1 MLCARIPLLALVL
14 TVLAFS
20 TVSGRAGLKI
30 PENPLW
36 QPIVDEVYLQEI
48 PTLIPTD
55 FPLTCVTVHEGVAW
69 VGAASGVWTVNSED
83 ALTKAE
89 GVDGA
94 VAVLKPVNGVLYAA
108 GPDGL
113 WKLVDQ
119 AWSRVSDSPVA
130 DLCGHHE
137 KTVVASG
144 KDLLVIT
151 DEGLTPLTTKGR
163 SPILGVESYSGTLYV
178 HNGRQLGQVYQDR
191 IRFGRVADWGT
202 LERGCTIRDI
212 MAYGSRLLVATDEG
226 LDVLRGMTW
235 YHIRGKDGLCY
246 EDTTS
251 LAVGFDRDLW
261 IGTRRGAVRNVNDE
275 YQFFGHERWIPHDQV
290 NGIATGDRVA
300 YVATEGGLSLIRY
313 EPWTLA
319 KKAAYYERWL
329 DEWGMKRLGFVHGLF
344 LEDGHWVREVS
355 DNDVGYSSH
364 YLHAK
369 CFEFAVTGSEEARA
383 EAVNMMK
390 SVKWSEE
397 ITSLEGFPA
406 RSIYAVGE
414 FTHKAQHGS
423 GGLPAEWHPT
433 PDGKFEWKGDTSS
446 DETDA
451 QVYETMVFLNL
462 VANEKE
468 RVWATEHLHRVVGHI
483 VDNGFLLRDVDG
495 KPTRWARWDPEYLQT
510 PYGSYARGLNGME
523 AFNYVTTAYHFT
535 GDEKFAKAK
544 QFHLE
549 QGYLR
554 DILRQKLTFH
564 PGFFTPFDDRLA
576 FYSYFP
582 LIQYETDPDL
592 KSIWLRSLE
601 RSWEVK
607 RSEAVPWFNFIYGA
621 VTGND
626 CETSRAVDHL
636 RGWPLDLRRWSFRN
650 SHRDDLHMPDGYRE
664 YAERP
669 RPMNPRET
677 EPGRWDSNFM
687 RLDGGS
693 GGRAVAD
700 PGGWL
705 DAYWMG
711 RYYGM
716 ITAPQTDDPKL
727 LTVPARNVQRGA
739 APYSGP
745 PRPPLKH
752 ERE

>member
-1 MLCARIPLLALVL
+1 MLSLRTSLPGVLL

-20 TVSGRAGLKI
+20 ATAARADLKI
-30 PENPLW
+30 PDNPLW
-36 QPIVDEVYLQEI
+36 KPIVDEVYLQEI

-55 FPLTCVTVHEGVAW
+55 FPLLCVAVHDDVAW

-83 ALTKAE
+83 ALTKVD
-89 GVDGA
+89 GVDGP
-94 VAVLKPVNGVLYAA
+94 VTKLKSLHGVLYAA
-108 GPDGL
+108 GAKGL
-113 WKLVDQ
+113 WQREDES
-119 AWSRVSDSPVA
+119 WSRLSDRPVA
-130 DLCGHHE
+130 DFCWHNGSV
-137 KTVVASG
+137 VVASKKELLAVTEDG
-144 KDLLVIT
+144 LQPLIKD
-151 DEGLTPLTTKGR
+151 GR
-163 SPILGVESYSGTLYV
+163 SAILGVASYSGTLYA
-178 HNGRQLGQVYQDR
+178 HNGRQLGQVNR
-191 IRFGRVADWGT
+191 ERLRFGRVADWGS
-202 LERGCTIRDI
+202 LEPGCTIRDI
-212 MAYGSRLLVATDEG
+212 MTLGSRLLVATDEG

-235 YHIRGKDGLCY
+235 YHIRGKDGLCC
-246 EDTTS
+246 EDTTC
-251 LAVGFDRDLW
+251 LATGFDRDLW
-261 IGTRRGAVRNVNDE
+261 IGSRRGAIRHVEKE
-275 YQFFGHERWIPHDQV
+275 YQYFGNERWLPHDQV
-290 NGIATGDRVA
+290 NGVACGDRVA
-300 YVATEGGLSLIRY
+300 YIATEGGLSLIRY

-329 DEWGMKRLGFVHGLF
+329 NEWGMKRLGFVHGLF
-344 LEDGHWVREVS
+344 FEDGRWVREVS

-369 CFEFAVTGSEEARA
+369 CFEFAVTGSPQARA
-383 EAVNMMK
+383 EAVHMMK

-414 FTHKAQHGS
+414 ETHKAQHGS

-451 QVYETMVFLNL
+451 QVYETSLFLNL
-462 VANEKE
+462 VANDEE
-468 RVWATEHLHRVVGHI
+468 RVWATDHLRRVVGHI

-535 GDEKFAKAK
+535 GEQKFADAK
-544 QFHLE
+544 QFHLK

-582 LIQYETDPDL
+582 LIQYETNEEL
-592 KSIWLRSLE
+592 KSVWLRSLE

-607 RSEAVPWFNFIYGA
+607 RVEGVPWFNFIYGA
-621 VTGND
+621 LTGND
-626 CETSRAVDHL
+626 CETERAVDHL
-636 RGWPLDLRRWSFRN
+636 RGWPLDLRRWSYRN
-650 SHRDDLHMPDGYRE
+650 SHRDDLHMPDGYRV
-664 YAERP
+664 YSERL

-716 ITAPQTDDPKL
+716 ITAPQTDDPDL
-727 LTVPARNVQRGA
+727 LTVPERDVKRGA
-739 APYSGP
+739 APYVGP
-745 PRPPLKH
+745 SRPPLWH
-752 ERE
+752 EEE